1 MNPRVLRLSLAR
13 LVSDAGT
20 FCAIFVGIWGK
31 ATFRLHATP
40 GQMAIN
46 AAVGGITAIAGG
58 LAAGV
63 LVDRTDPRRVL
74 LASEALVVPS
84 VLALIWPHDIWTF
97 IAVAAAASFFGGFIM
112 TSVASFA
119 PHIVE
124 AHELPRANI
133 AIEMAS
139 STGMIIGPAI
149 GALLVKVWSFDGV
162 FVFDAVSSV
171 VAVALLQRM
180 TLRPIP
186 PMERSRAMTEFR
198 EGLRFTFHERAVR
211 LYVLTVAT
219 LWFSF
224 GAFSTL
230 EPLFY
235 REVLHSG
242 PALLGWVLS
251 VFGGGLLVGSMAL
264 DRLPRRLLHARTLL
278 GLMLVLAGG
287 QVLYIATNKLLW
299 VMVGNVIWGVTMGA
313 MGPLARTL
321 IQTATPERL
330 LGRVTGTAVTLNRGF
345 ALLPLTI
352 IGALAAAFGV
362 QRVLVGDGITL
373 GVLAFLG
380 LFEAARVDGLRA
392 PAPEAA
398 VGDPSIAEAAAR
410 GLV

>member
-1 MNPRVLRLSLAR
+1 LWR
-13 LVSDAGT
+13 
-20 FCAIFVGIWGK
+20 I
-31 ATFRLHATP
+31 
-40 GQMAIN
+40 
-46 AAVGGITAIAGG
+46 
-58 LAAGV
+58 
-63 LVDRTDPRRVL
+63 
-74 LASEALVVPS
+74 
-84 VLALIWPHDIWTF
+84 
-97 IAVAAAASFFGGFIM
+97 
-112 TSVASFA
+112 
-119 PHIVE
+119 
-124 AHELPRANI
+124 
-133 AIEMAS
+133 
-139 STGMIIGPAI
+139 
-149 GALLVKVWSFDGV
+149 
-162 FVFDAVSSV
+162 
-171 VAVALLQRM
+171 
-180 TLRPIP
+180 TLRPIA

-198 EGLRFTFHERAVR
+198 EGLRFTFHQRSVR

-264 DRLPRRLLHARTLL
+264 DRVPRRLLHARTLL

-287 QVLYIATNKLLW
+287 QVLYIATSELLW

-352 IGALAAAFGV
+352 VGALAAAFGV
-362 QRVLVGDGITL
+362 QRVLVGDGVTL
-373 GVLAFLG
+373 AVLAFLG
-380 LFEAARVDGLRA
+380 LFEAVRVDAMRT
-392 PAPEAA
+392 PVPEAP
-398 VGDPSIAEAAAR
+398 VGDPTIAEAAAR
-410 GLV
+410 GIV

>member
-1 MNPRVLRLSLAR
+1 MNPRVLRLWLAR

-40 GQMAIN
+40 GEMAVN
-46 AAVGGITAIAGG
+46 AAVGGVTAIAGG

-84 VLALIWPHDIWTF
+84 VLALIIPHTIWTF
-97 IAVAAAASFFGGFIM
+97 IAVSAAASFFGGFIM
-112 TSVASFA
+112 TAVASFA
-119 PHIVE
+119 PHIAE
-124 AHELPRANI
+124 DHELPRANI

-139 STGMIIGPAI
+139 SAGMIAGPAI
-149 GALLVKVWSFDGV
+149 GAVLVKVWSFDGV

-186 PMERSRAMTEFR
+186 PLQRSRAMTEFR
-198 EGLRFTFHERAVR
+198 EGLRFTFRHRAVR

-251 VFGGGLLVGSMAL
+251 VFGGGLLAGSMAL
-264 DRLPRRLLHARTLL
+264 DRVPRRFLNARTLL

-287 QVLYIATNKLLW
+287 QVLYIGTNKLLW

-321 IQTATPERL
+321 IQTATPDRL
-330 LGRVTGTAVTLNRGF
+330 LGRVTGTGVTLNRGF

-352 IGALAAAFGV
+352 IGLLAAAFGV

-373 GVLAFLG
+373 AVLAGIG
-380 LFEAARVDGLRA
+380 LLEAARVDAMAA
-392 PAPEAA
+392 PSPETA
-398 VGDPSIAEAAAR
+398 VGDPTLAEAAAR

>member
-20 FCAIFVGIWGK
+20 FGAIFVGIWGK
-31 ATFRLHATP
+31 ATFQLHATP
-40 GQMAIN
+40 GQMAAD
-46 AAVGGITAIAGG
+46 AAITGLTAIAGG
-58 LAAGV
+58 LVAGV

-84 VLALIWPHDIWTF
+84 ILALMLPHTIWPF
-97 IAVAAAASFFGGFIM
+97 VALAAPSGFFGGFVM
-112 TSVASFA
+112 TSVAAFA

-124 AHELPRANI
+124 ERELQRTNI

-139 STGMIIGPAI
+139 STGMIAGPAI
-149 GALLVKVWSFDGV
+149 CALLVKVWSFDGV

-171 VAVALLQRM
+171 VAVALLLRV

-186 PMERSRAMTEFR
+186 PMQRSRATAEFR
-198 EGLRFTFHERAVR
+198 EGLRFVFHERAVR
-211 LYVLTVAT
+211 LYVLTIAT

-264 DRLPRRLLHARTLL
+264 DRVPRRLLHARTLL
-278 GLMLVLAGG
+278 WLMVVLAAG
-287 QVLYIATNKLLW
+287 QVLYIATDKILW
-299 VMVGNVIWGVTMGA
+299 VMVGNVIWGVSMGA

-321 IQTATPERL
+321 IQSATPERL
-330 LGRVTGTAVTLNRGF
+330 VGRVTGTAVTLNRGF
-345 ALLPLTI
+345 ALLPLAI
-352 IGALAAAFGV
+352 VGALAASFGV

-373 GVLAFLG
+373 GVLAVLG
-380 LFEAARVDGLRA
+380 LFEAVRVDAARLPVPQA
-392 PAPEAA
+392 PVA
-398 VGDPSIAEAAAR
+398 DPSLSEAAAR